1 MKRSFLSLACSAALL
16 AGTVACNSQDSVKQA
31 EQTNEAKNEAAAP
44 DTEVGDVT
52 KAGKDFDAD
61 FMAKAASGG
70 MLEVQLGQAVAT
82 KGTTAEG
89 KEFANMMVQDHT
101 KANAELKAL
110 AAKKNITLPSTL
122 GDDHQQVLKKVTEE
136 KGVAMDK
143 EYLKEMIEDH
153 EEDVKEFTEAS
164 VKASDPE
171 IKAFATKQVP
181 VLQHH
186 LEMAQ
191 KMSATVEARK

>member
-1 MKRSFLSLACSAALL
+1 MKRSFLFLTCSLALL
-16 AGTVACNSQDSVKQA
+16 VGTAACNSQDSVKQA
-31 EQTNEAKNEAAAP
+31 EQTNEAKNEAATS
-44 DTEVGDVT
+44 DTELGDV
-52 KAGKDFDAD
+52 KEEGKNFDAE

-70 MLEVQLGQAVAT
+70 MLEVQLGQAVAA
-82 KGTTAEG
+82 KGTTSEG
-89 KEFANMMVQDHT
+89 KEFANMMVKDHT

-110 AAKKNITLPSTL
+110 AAKKNITLPATL
-122 GDDHQQVLKKVTEE
+122 GDDHQKVLKDVTEE
-136 KGVAMDK
+136 KGTEMDK
-143 EYLKEMIEDH
+143 EYLKEMVKDH
-153 EEDVKEFTEAS
+153 EEDVKEFTKAS

-191 KMSATVEARK
+191 KMSTALESRK

>member
-1 MKRSFLSLACSAALL
+1 MKRSFLFLTCSVGLFI
-16 AGTVACNSQDSVKQA
+16 GTTACNSQDSVKQA
-31 EQTNEAKNEAAAP
+31 EETNEAKNEAATS
-44 DTEVGDVT
+44 DTEMGDV
-52 KAGKDFDAD
+52 KEESKNFDAE

-70 MLEVQLGQAVAT
+70 MLEVQLGQAVAS
-82 KGTTAEG
+82 KGTTTEG
-89 KEFANMMVQDHT
+89 KEFANMMVKDHT

-110 AAKKNITLPSTL
+110 AAKKNITLPATL
-122 GDDHQQVLKKVTEE
+122 GDDHQKVLKDVTEE
-136 KGVAMDK
+136 KGTAMDK
-143 EYLKEMIEDH
+143 EYLKEMVKDH

-181 VLQHH
+181 ILQHH

-191 KMSATVEARK
+191 KMSSILESRK